1 MGRTR
6 QPAGVAALPW
16 NQWQLSRGMGGRL
29 RLESVATLVWNTQQ
43 TGQIVAI
50 GRWVL
55 HQACMD
61 MAQRWR
67 QTGQAVSIAVNI
79 SPLQFRR
86 PEFIEDVFAVLETSG
101 LPPELLELEVTE
113 GVLLSGID
121 KAISMLKSLRD
132 LGVQVAIDD
141 FGTGFSSLSY
151 LRQLPITKVKLDRS
165 FVNYS

>member
-1 MGRTR
+1 MV
-6 QPAGVAALPW
+6 QP
-16 NQWQLSRGMGGRL
+16 
-29 RLESVATLVWNTQQ
+29 
-43 TGQIVAI
+43 
-50 GRWVL
+50 
-55 HQACMD
+55 
-61 MAQRWR
+61 
-67 QTGQAVSIAVNI
+67 
-79 SPLQFRR
+79 
-86 PEFIEDVFAVLETSG
+86 

-165 FVNYS
+165 FIIDVTTDRGSAAIVQGVITMAHHLGLLVVAEGIETVEQQNYLTASDCDLLQGFLYSRPVPLGQFALGLEY